1 MIRSRK
7 MPLPFNKSL
16 DLKLIKLVK
25 ENPILYNT
33 KHPKYMDFD
42 SREVIWQKIGDSL
55 GRPGELC

>member
-1 MIRSRK
+1 